1 LTKFVKRVVAI
12 RDGKTSSEMI
22 MKSDSGDLE
31 SLAAWGEM
39 EDTHE
44 EYAVLDRAGRVQI
57 PEDFLKKLDLPGNR
71 VKLALDDDTVK
82 MSRPGDGK

>member
-22 MKSDSGDLE
+22 MKADTSDETAVWS
-31 SLAAWGEM
+31 EM
-39 EDTHE
+39 DDTHE

-57 PEDFLKKLDLPGNR
+57 PEDFLKKLDLQGNK
-71 VKLALDDDTVK
+71 VKLALDEQTVV
-82 MSRPGDGK
+82 MSRPQ